1 MSAETS
7 GAATA
12 DRAPAHPPAAGTR
25 ADRHPRP
32 APRAPRPYRF
42 PPFERRALPNGMQ
55 LVVAPVSKLPV
66 VTVLMVIE
74 AGATTDPVGRDGLAQ
89 LTARLLPEG
98 TERSTGAEFAER
110 LERLGASVEAHADWD
125 VGVARV
131 TVLTEHLDAAM
142 QLFGEMLR
150 TPAFPEREVERL
162 KAERLAELLQIRAE
176 PGTLADEMFAR
187 FTYEPASRYSRPAG
201 GAVRDV
207 QAITRDDVVRFYE
220 ARYRPR
226 GMTLVA
232 AGDVTADQIERLAR
246 ATFGDWT
253 GAPTGEDAT
262 SDAPARQT
270 RAVHVVAKADAPQS
284 ELRVGH
290 PGVPRNTPDY
300 FPLVVMNAV
309 LGGLFSSRINLNLR
323 EAHGYTYGAFSGFDW
338 RRRAG
343 PFAVD
348 TAVKTA
354 VTDAA
359 AREVLNEIDRM
370 RAVEIRP
377 EELSLA
383 TSYLDGV
390 FPIRYETTDAIA
402 AALGNLV
409 IYELPDDYFDQ
420 YRERVRAVT
429 AADVLAAARAH
440 LHPDRMQIVAVGDPD
455 VVRAP
460 LEALGIGPVAVYDTE
475 GNLTG

>member
-1 MSAETS
+1 VSTETL
-7 GAATA
+7 GTATA
-12 DRAPAHPPAAGTR
+12 DHTPRT
-25 ADRHPRP
+25 ADRDPRP
-32 APRAPRPYRF
+32 APRAPRPYHF
-42 PPFERRALPNGMQ
+42 PSFERRRLPNAMQ

-66 VTVLMVIE
+66 VTVLMVTE
-74 AGATTDPVGRDGLAQ
+74 AGATTDPAGRDGLAQ

-98 TERSTGAEFAER
+98 TRRSSGTEFTEQ

-131 TVLTEHLDAAM
+131 TVLTEHLDEAM

-150 TPAFPEREVERL
+150 TPAFPVREVERL

-176 PGTLADEMFAR
+176 PGALADEMFAR
-187 FTYEPASRYSRPAG
+187 FAYDSSSRYSRPAA
-201 GAVRDV
+201 GAARDV
-207 QAITRDDVVRFYE
+207 EAITRDDVVWFYD
-220 ARYRPR
+220 ARYQPA

-232 AGDVTADQIERLAR
+232 AGDVTADRVEQLAR
-246 ATFGDWT
+246 AAFGDWMGVPVSPGT
-253 GAPTGEDAT
+253 T

-323 EAHGYTYGAFSGFDW
+323 EAHGYTYGAFSAFDW
-338 RRRAG
+338 RRHAG

-359 AREVLNEIDRM
+359 AREILNEIERM
-370 RAVEIRP
+370 RSEEIRT

-402 AALGNLV
+402 AALANLI
-409 IYELPDDYFDQ
+409 IYGLADDYFDR

-429 AADVLAAARAH
+429 AADVQRAAQTY
-440 LHPDRMQIVAVGDPD
+440 LHPDQMQIIAVGDPSA
-455 VVRAP
+455 VRGP
-460 LEALGIGPVAVYDTE
+460 LAGLGVGPVTVYDAD
-475 GNLTG
+475 GNPRD

>member
-1 MSAETS
+1 VSADTS
-7 GAATA
+7 VATTPESGL
-12 DRAPAHPPAAGTR
+12 RT

-32 APRAPRPYRF
+32 RPRAPRPYHF
-42 PPFERRALPNGMQ
+42 PVFERRQLTNGMQ
-55 LVVAPVSKLPV
+55 LFVAPVSKLPV
-66 VTVLMVIE
+66 VTVLMVVE
-74 AGATTDPVGRDGLAQ
+74 AGATTDPTGYDGLAQ

-98 TERSTGAEFAER
+98 TERSSGTEFTER

-131 TVLTEHLDAAM
+131 TVLTERLDEAM

-150 TPAFPEREVERL
+150 TPAFPVREVERL

-176 PGTLADEMFAR
+176 PGALADEMFAR
-187 FTYEPASRYSRPAG
+187 FAYESASRYSRPAG
-201 GAVRDV
+201 GTARDV
-207 QAITRDDVVRFYE
+207 EAITRDDVVRFYG
-220 ARYRPR
+220 ARYRPA

-232 AGDVTADQIERLAR
+232 AGDITADRIERLTR

-253 GAPTGEDAT
+253 GAPLDRGTT
-262 SDAPARQT
+262 SDTPARQT
-270 RAVHVVAKADAPQS
+270 HAVHVVAKADAPQS

-290 PGVPRNTPDY
+290 PGVPRKTPDY
-300 FPLVVMNAV
+300 FPVVVMNAV

-323 EAHGYTYGAFSGFDW
+323 ETHGYTYGAFSAFDW
-338 RRRAG
+338 RRHAG

-359 AREVLNEIDRM
+359 AREILNEIERM
-370 RAVEIRP
+370 RSDEIRP

-402 AALGNLV
+402 AALANLI
-409 IYELPDDYFDQ
+409 IYGLADDYFDR
-420 YRERVRAVT
+420 YREQVRAVT
-429 AADVLAAARAH
+429 AADVLRAARTY
-440 LHPDRMQIVAVGDPD
+440 LHPDRMQIVAVGDPGA
-455 VVRAP
+455 VRGP
-460 LEALGIGPVAVYDTE
+460 LAALGVGPVMVYDAD
-475 GNLTG
+475 GNPMD

>member
-1 MSAETS
+1 
-7 GAATA
+7 
-12 DRAPAHPPAAGTR
+12 
-25 ADRHPRP
+25 
-32 APRAPRPYRF
+32 
-42 PPFERRALPNGMQ
+42 MQ

-74 AGATTDPVGRDGLAQ
+74 AGATSDPPGRDGLAQ

-98 TERSTGAEFAER
+98 TERSSGTEFAER

-125 VGVARV
+125 IGVARV
-131 TVLTEHLDAAM
+131 TVLTEHLEEAM
-142 QLFGEMLR
+142 ELFGEMLR

-162 KAERLAELLQIRAE
+162 KAERLAELLQIRAD
-176 PGTLADEMFAR
+176 PGALADEMFAR
-187 FTYEPASRYSRPAG
+187 FAYEPASRYSRPAG

-207 QAITRDDVVRFYE
+207 EAISRDDVARFYE
-220 ARYRPR
+220 ARYRPA

-232 AGDVTADQIERLAR
+232 AGDITADRIEHLAR
-246 ATFGDWT
+246 ATFGDWI
-253 GAPTGEDAT
+253 GAPTGPATT

-290 PGVPRNTPDY
+290 PGVPRNTADY
-300 FPLVVMNAV
+300 FPTVVMNAV

-323 EAHGYTYGAFSGFDW
+323 EAHGYTYGAFSAFDW

-359 AREVLNEIDRM
+359 AREILNEIERM
-370 RAVEIRP
+370 RAEEIRP

-402 AALGNLV
+402 AALANLI
-409 IYELPDDYFDQ
+409 IYGLADDYFDR
-420 YRERVRAVT
+420 YREHVRAVT
-429 AADVLAAARAH
+429 AADVLRAAQAH
-440 LHPDRMQIVAVGDPD
+440 LHPDRVQIVAVGDPS
-455 VVRAP
+455 VVRGP
-460 LEALGIGPVAVYDTE
+460 LAALGVGPVTVYDAE
-475 GNLTG
+475 GRVAAGSG

>member
-1 MSAETS
+1 
-7 GAATA
+7 
-12 DRAPAHPPAAGTR
+12 P
-25 ADRHPRP
+25 
-32 APRAPRPYRF
+32 
-42 PPFERRALPNGMQ
+42 
-55 LVVAPVSKLPV
+55 KLPL

-74 AGATTDPVGRDGLAQ
+74 AGATTDPAGRDGLAQ

-125 VGVARV
+125 VGAARV
-131 TVLTEHLDAAM
+131 TVLAGQLDEAM
-142 QLFGEMLR
+142 PLFGEMLR
-150 TPAFPEREVERL
+150 APAFPEREVERL

-176 PGTLADEMFAR
+176 PGALADEMFAR

-201 GAVRDV
+201 GAARDV
-207 QAITRDDVVRFYE
+207 EAIARGDVVRFYE
-220 ARYRPR
+220 ARYRPA

-246 ATFGDWT
+246 ATFGDWM
-253 GAPTGEDAT
+253 GAPAGADVT

-290 PGVPRNTPDY
+290 PGIPRNTPDY
-300 FPLVVMNAV
+300 FPTVVMNAV

-323 EAHGYTYGAFSGFDW
+323 EAHGYTYGAFSRFDW

-348 TAVKTA
+348 TAVKTV

-359 AREVLNEIDRM
+359 AREILHEIDRM
-370 RAVEIRP
+370 RAEEIRP

-409 IYELPDDYFDQ
+409 VYELPDDYFDR

-429 AADVLAAARAH
+429 AAGVLAAARAH

-455 VVRAP
+455 AVRAP
-460 LEALGIGPVAVYDTE
+460 LEALGLGPVTVYDAD
-475 GNLTG
+475 GKPAG

>member
-1 MSAETS
+1 M
-7 GAATA
+7 GDMTA
-12 DRAPAHPPAAGTR
+12 VLPS
-25 ADRHPRP
+25 RHPRP
-32 APRAPRPYRF
+32 APSAPRPYRF
-42 PPFERRALPNGMQ
+42 PRFERCTLPNGMR
-55 LVVAPVSKLPV
+55 LVVAPVSKLPIVTLLV
-66 VTVLMVIE
+66 VVE

-98 TERSTGAEFAER
+98 TERSTGTEFAER

-125 VGVARV
+125 VGVARM
-131 TVLTEHLDAAM
+131 TVLTEHLDDAM
-142 QLFGEMLR
+142 ELFGEMLR
-150 TPAFPEREVERL
+150 QPAFPEREVGRL
-162 KAERLAELLQIRAE
+162 KAERVAELLQIRTE
-176 PGTLADEMFAR
+176 PGALADEMFVR

-207 QAITRDDVVRFYE
+207 EAITRDDVVRLYG
-220 ARYRPR
+220 ARYRPA
-226 GMTLVA
+226 GMTLIA
-232 AGDVTADQIERLAR
+232 AGDVTADRIDRLAS

-253 GAPTGEDAT
+253 GGPTGADAT

-300 FPLVVMNAV
+300 FPTVVMNAV

-323 EAHGYTYGAFSGFDW
+323 EAHGYTYGAFSAFDW

-343 PFAVD
+343 PFVVD

-359 AREVLNEIDRM
+359 VREILNEIDRM
-370 RAVEIRP
+370 RAEEIRP

-409 IYELPDDYFDQ
+409 IYGLPDDYFDR
-420 YRERVRAVT
+420 YREHVRAVT
-429 AADVLAAARAH
+429 APAVLAAARAH
-440 LHPDRMQIVAVGDPD
+440 LHPEQMQVVAVGDPG